1 MLTPVI
7 TGRTSST
14 PTAGQRRAATAW
26 WSERAPSGARN
37 QPLDT
42 GSNRRARALGCAVP
56 PDLLHASASALL
68 ASWTAPDHDQ
78 ERTRLLL
85 LEHLATHPDG
95 MWRSCADGHLT
106 GSTLVLDAAGMR
118 ALFTLHPKIGRWLQM
133 GGHCEEAD
141 VDLAATARREAVE
154 ESGIDDLVLLPGPV
168 DLDVHALDC
177 PKGRRNRH
185 LDVRWLAVARR
196 CGGQAE
202 RGVAPPAMVPAGRPA
217 RRRRREHPAPGPTGD
232 GGDHLTPRRDRYAP
246 PS

>member
-1 MLTPVI
+1 M
-7 TGRTSST
+7 
-14 PTAGQRRAATAW
+14 
-26 WSERAPSGARN
+26 
-37 QPLDT
+37 
-42 GSNRRARALGCAVP
+42 P

-68 ASWTAPDHDQ
+68 RSWTAPDPDQ

-106 GSTLVLDAAGMR
+106 GSTLVLDAAGLR

-177 PKGRRNRH
+177 PKGRPNRH
-185 LDVRWLAVARR
+185 LDVRWLAVAPADAVAKPSDESPHLRWFPLD
-196 CGGQAE
+196 
-202 RGVAPPAMVPAGRPA
+202 APPADTDESTLRLVRLAMAA
-217 RRRRREHPAPGPTGD
+217 T
-232 GGDHLTPRRDRYAP
+232 T
-246 PS
+246 